1 MIKYDKINFKRF
13 RYGYCGS
20 LDHLSLRRNIVLSYF
35 LALWEPKP
43 GTRAVK
49 FKPKTQHL
57 GYRGT

>member
-1 MIKYDKINFKRF
+1 MTNVILNASGTDN
-13 RYGYCGS
+13 GGS